1 MENALRQELIERI
14 ESLSSKLTPQLP
26 EGVAP
31 SLKKFINIKAVV
43 FDVYGTMFI
52 SGTGDISLAGEGDS
66 SQAITEALN
75 SVGFKSLQVDVAQ
88 QVSDYYDRAVND
100 FMKARKE
107 EGIDYPEVDIVK
119 IWQKVLHSLLE
130 KNVIAG
136 ECNEDQVRR
145 FAVEFE
151 CRSNPIWPMPSLR
164 DTLQEIVQQDLE
176 LGIVSNS
183 QFYTPL
189 MFDAMLGES
198 ITDIGFNP
206 DLCVW
211 SYQHLIGKPS
221 TLLYE
226 KLKRVV
232 DKERTYLP
240 EEVLYVGNDMLKD
253 VYPAQKLGF
262 KTVIFAG
269 DSRSYKPR
277 KDDERCK
284 NIKADAVITSF
295 EQILDCL

>member
-1 MENALRQELIERI
+1 MKKALRNKIVQRI
-14 ESLSSKLTPQLP
+14 ESLSSELTPQLP
-26 EGVAP
+26 KGVTP
-31 SLKKFINIKAVV
+31 SIKHFDNIRAVV

-66 SQAITEALN
+66 SQAITEALE
-75 SVGFKSLQVDVAQ
+75 SVGFASLKEDAARR
-88 QVSDYYDRAVND
+88 VSNHYERAVNE
-100 FMKARKE
+100 FMSARKD
-107 EGIDYPEVDIVK
+107 EGIDYPEVDIVA
-119 IWQKVLHSLLE
+119 IWQTVLNSLAYD
-130 KNVIAG
+130 KTIAG
-136 ECNEDQVRR
+136 EINEEQIRR

-151 CRSNPIWPMPSLR
+151 CRSNPIWPMPALKN
-164 DTLQEIVQQDLE
+164 TLQQVKKQNFE

-189 MFDAMLGES
+189 MFDAMLGKS
-198 ITDIGFNP
+198 IEEIGFNI
-206 DLCVW
+206 DLCIW

-226 KLKRVV
+226 ELKQAIDEECR
-232 DKERTYLP
+232 YSP
-240 EEVLYVGNDMLKD
+240 AEVLYVGNDMLKD

-262 KTVIFAG
+262 KTVLFAG

-277 KDDERCK
+277 NDEERCE

-295 EQILDCL
+295 EQILNCL